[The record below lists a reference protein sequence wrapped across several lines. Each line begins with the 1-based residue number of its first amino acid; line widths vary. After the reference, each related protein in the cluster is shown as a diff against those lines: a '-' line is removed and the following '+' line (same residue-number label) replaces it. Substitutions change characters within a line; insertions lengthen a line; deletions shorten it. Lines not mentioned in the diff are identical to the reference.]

1 MDRADPLRGGCAMTW
16 LTRLSLT
23 NRAIV
28 GLITTL
34 IIVLGAISTMSLRQ
48 ELLPSIDI
56 PAAFVVTENPGA
68 SPEVVEQ
75 QVTTPIEAAVGGIT
89 GVTGTSSTS
98 TGASSVVTVDLEYG
112 SDLAELTSQLQRAVQ
127 GVVLPA
133 YVDPKVVTG
142 STDNLPVVQLGVSS
156 NLGNDRVAAVL
167 SDDVRP
173 LLAGLDGVADVTLSG
188 IREPRIVV
196 DVDTDEAADRGVSV
210 SSILSVLKA
219 NGVRVPA
226 GQLTPDTEPLTVE
239 VGSQITS
246 VEQLRDLYITPS
258 GALPVVLPVMP
269 PGGLPVMPPGGLPV
283 MPPGGLPV
291 MPPVAPPAVPPAVP
305 PGAGIPTTV
314 PSPTSTTSTPTPSPT
329 PSPSDSRQPCV
340 PELPVLKPP

>member
-1 MDRADPLRGGCAMTW
+1 MDLADSLHGVRSMTW

-28 GLITTL
+28 GLVTAL
-34 IIVLGAISTMSLRQ
+34 IIMLGAISTISLRQ

-56 PAAFVVTENPGA
+56 PAALVVTEYPGA

-75 QVTTPIEAAVGGIT
+75 QVTTPIEAAVGVVT

-98 TGASSVVTVDLEYG
+98 TGASSVVTVNLEYG

-127 GVVLPA
+127 SVALPA
-133 YVDPKVVTG
+133 DVDPKVVTG

-188 IREPRIVV
+188 IREPQIIV

-210 SSILSVLKA
+210 SSISSVLKA

-226 GQLTPDTEPLTVE
+226 GQLSPETEPLTVE

-246 VEQLRDLYITPS
+246 VQQLRDLYITPTV
-258 GALPVVLPVMP
+258 A
-269 PGGLPVMPPGGLPV
+269 PGGAPSAADLAAA
-283 MPPGGLPV
+283 
-291 MPPVAPPAVPPAVP
+291 APPAEEPP
-305 PGAGIPTTV
+305 
-314 PSPTSTTSTPTPSPT
+314 
-329 PSPSDSRQPCV
+329 
-340 PELPVLKPP
+340 

>member
-1 MDRADPLRGGCAMTW
+1 MTW

-56 PAAFVVTENPGA
+56 PAALVVTEYPGA

-127 GVVLPA
+127 SVALPA
-133 YVDPKVVTG
+133 DVDPKVVTG

-239 VGSQITS
+239 VGSHITS

-258 GALPVVLPVMP
+258 GAPLAT
-269 PGGLPVMPPGGLPV
+269 GLASAVPSA
-283 MPPGGLPV
+283 
-291 MPPVAPPAVPPAVP
+291 APPIA
-305 PGAGIPTTV
+305 
-314 PSPTSTTSTPTPSPT
+314 
-329 PSPSDSRQPCV
+329 
-340 PELPVLKPP
+340 

>member
-1 MDRADPLRGGCAMTW
+1 MNLADSLHGVRSMTW

-28 GLITTL
+28 GLVTAL
-34 IIVLGAISTMSLRQ
+34 IIMLGAISTISLRQ

-56 PAAFVVTENPGA
+56 PVALVVTEYPGA
-68 SPEVVEQ
+68 SPEAVEQ
-75 QVTTPIEAAVGGIT
+75 QVTTPIEAAVGGIA

-98 TGASSVVTVDLEYG
+98 TGASSVVT
-112 SDLAELTSQLQRAVQ
+112 
-127 GVVLPA
+127 
-133 YVDPKVVTG
+133 G
-142 STDNLPVVQLGVSS
+142 STDSLPVVQLGVSS
-156 NLGNDRVAAVL
+156 NLGNDQVAAVL
-167 SDDVRP
+167 NDDVRP

-239 VGSQITS
+239 VGSHITS

-258 GALPVVLPVMP
+258 GAPLAT
-269 PGGLPVMPPGGLPV
+269 GL
-283 MPPGGLPV
+283 
-291 MPPVAPPAVPPAVP
+291 ASAVP
-305 PGAGIPTTV
+305 
-314 PSPTSTTSTPTPSPT
+314 S
-329 PSPSDSRQPCV
+329 
-340 PELPVLKPP
+340 